1 MNELELTGRVRT
13 HIIDV
18 DDPGCAL
25 HRDTVQPFLD
35 MRAAAAAQGID
46 LVPVSSFRDFEHQ
59 RRIWNEKYR
68 GERKLYDRAG
78 RVLDRRAL
86 SEAGLID
93 AILCWSAMPGAS
105 RHHWGSDIDVVDR
118 SALPD
123 LRAVKLLPIEFGP
136 SGPFARLDAWLEKNM
151 ARFGFFRPYRRDRG
165 GVSPEPWHLSHAPV
179 AEAALRG
186 LTESVL
192 RRALEEAHV
201 EGKAE
206 LLTRLTAISARYVT
220 SVDAPEDER
229 YA

>member
-13 HIIDV
+13 HIMDV

-68 GERKLYDRAG
+68 GERTLYDRAG
-78 RVLDRRAL
+78 RALDRRAL
-86 SEAGLID
+86 SEIGLID

-118 SALPD
+118 GALPD

-136 SGPFARLDAWLEKNM
+136 GGAIRASRCVARRRTWRVSAS
-151 ARFGFFRPYRRDRG
+151 FGLIAATAAAC
-165 GVSPEPWHLSHAPV
+165 HLSH
-179 AEAALRG
+179 G
-186 LTESVL
+186 T
-192 RRALEEAHV
+192 
-201 EGKAE
+201 
-206 LLTRLTAISARYVT
+206 
-220 SVDAPEDER
+220 
-229 YA
+229 